1 MIAAIH
7 AILETRKQEGTMSVQ
22 IAILAPTEI
31 LARQHFASSMKLLSS
46 FGITS
51 DFLVGGLTPKQ
62 KNDVKA
68 RLKNGDISVI
78 IGTHA
83 LIEDTVHFENLALT
97 IIDEQH
103 RFGVEQRRALEQYSS
118 SIKTSEK

>member
-1 MIAAIH
+1 MN
-7 AILETRKQEGTMSVQ
+7 
-22 IAILAPTEI
+22 
-31 LARQHFASSMKLLSS
+31 LLSD

-51 DFLVGGLTPKQ
+51 DFLVGGLSPKQ
-62 KNDVKA
+62 KKDVKF
-68 RLKNGDISVI
+68 RLKNGDLSVV

-83 LIEDTVHFENLALT
+83 LIEDDVHFENLALT

-118 SIKTSEK
+118 FKTG